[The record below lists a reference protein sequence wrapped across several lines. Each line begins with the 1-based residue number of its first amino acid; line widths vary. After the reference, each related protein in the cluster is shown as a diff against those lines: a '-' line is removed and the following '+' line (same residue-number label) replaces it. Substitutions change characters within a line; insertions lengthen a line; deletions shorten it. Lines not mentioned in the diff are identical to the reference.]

1 MTIDDITMFE
11 FGRTILKRYK
21 YKIFNAYLY
30 MS

>member
-11 FGRTILKRYK
+11 FGRSTSKGDK